1 MNKRILAY
9 AVIILSVVYFYSSE
23 SYASDEWT
31 YEYCTISANSAG
43 AYLQDRFDGMTLS
56 EVIEAERVRLS
67 SRQRKLAPG
76 ISQEEAVN
84 RILKM
89 NMPEILAAYDQRY
102 SDNPSEQAKIKRHFV
117 DQFLSKCLKENLR

>member
-9 AVIILSVVYFYSSE
+9 AVIILSVVYFYGSE

-56 EVIEAERVRLS
+56 EVIEAERIRLS
-67 SRQRKLAPG
+67 SRKRKLAPG

-89 NMPEILAAYDQRY
+89 NMPEILAAFDQRY
-102 SDNPSEQAKIKRHFV
+102 SDTPSEQTKIKRHFV
-117 DQFLSKCLKENLR
+117 DQFLSNCLKENLR